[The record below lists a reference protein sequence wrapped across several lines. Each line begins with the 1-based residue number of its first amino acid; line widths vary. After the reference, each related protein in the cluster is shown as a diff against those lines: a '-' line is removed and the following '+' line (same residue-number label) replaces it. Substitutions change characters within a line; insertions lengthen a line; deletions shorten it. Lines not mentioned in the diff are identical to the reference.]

1 MRCCRLILLAVVCLA
16 FSATPA
22 QSQDSVSLQSKI
34 LNAPDK
40 LFNSIQSRSQKLER
54 QLERQTEKYL
64 ERLAKK
70 EKRLK
75 EKLWKKDSVAAKQL
89 FGDIDNNYSQLQS
102 AASQQAGRFSNVY
115 SGHMDSMKTA
125 LNFLQQNNLINQS
138 AQASAQ
144 MQSALGGYAELQGKL
159 NQAENIKKYLKA
171 RQQLLKEQ
179 MEKFGL
185 VKEFRKFQKE
195 AYYYKQ
201 QVNEY
206 KQLLEDPSKLEAK
219 LLHIANAIPAFRK
232 FFSQHSELGRLFRL
246 PGNDEPT
253 ALIAGLQTRAS
264 VQQDLLQRF
273 GSGAG
278 VRDAMQQGMG
288 AAQAEMNELKNK
300 FRSSGDDSDIPG
312 FKPNNQ
318 KTKSFWQRIEF
329 GTNVQSVKGSNF
341 FPVTSDFAL
350 TAGYKLNDKSIAG
363 IGASY
368 KLGWGQ
374 NIRNIRITH
383 EGVGFRSFLDW
394 KLKGSLYASGGFEYN
409 YQQPFDGIT
418 QLYTIDNWK
427 KSGLLGVSKIVSVQ
441 NKFFKKTK
449 VQLLWDFLS
458 YGQVPRTQPLKFRVG
473 YSFN

>member
-1 MRCCRLILLAVVCLA
+1 MRFRILILAIICLVG
-16 FSATPA
+16 SAQA
-22 QSQDSVSLQSKI
+22 AKSQDSLSFPSKI

-40 LFNSIQSRSQKLER
+40 LFDAIQSRSKKLEKK
-54 QLERQTEKYL
+54 LERQTERYL
-64 ERLAKK
+64 QKLARQER
-70 EKRLK
+70 ELK
-75 EKLWKKDSVAAKQL
+75 SKLWKKDSIAAKQL
-89 FGDIDNNYSQLQS
+89 FGDIDDNYAQLKS

-138 AQASAQ
+138 GAAGLQ
-144 MQSALGGYAELQGKL
+144 MQSALNSYADLQGQL
-159 NQAENIKKYLKA
+159 NQAEAVKKYLKA
-171 RQQLLKEQ
+171 RQQQLREQ
-179 MEKFGL
+179 LEKFGL

-195 AYYYKQ
+195 AYYYRQ

-206 KQLLEDPSKLEAK
+206 KQLLEDPSRLEEK
-219 LLHIANAIPAFRK
+219 LLQVANAIPAFKK
-232 FFSQHSELGRLFRL
+232 FFRQHSELGRLFRL

-273 GSGAG
+273 GSGPD
-278 VRDAMQQGMG
+278 VRNAMQQGMG
-288 AAQAEMNELKNK
+288 AAQAELSRLKNK
-300 FRSSGDDSDIPG
+300 LNSPGGDSDIPG

-318 KTKSFWQRIEF
+318 KTKSFWQRVEF
-329 GTNVQSVKGSNF
+329 GANVQSVKSNSY
-341 FPVTSDFAL
+341 FPVTSDLAL
-350 TAGYKLNDKSIAG
+350 TAGYKINDKSIAG

-374 NIRNIRITH
+374 NIRNIRITN

-409 YQQPFDGIT
+409 YQQPFDGIP
-418 QLYTIDNWK
+418 QLYAVDNWN

-441 NKFFKKTK
+441 NKFFRKTK
-449 VQLLWDFLS
+449 IQLLWDFLS
-458 YGQVPRTQPLKFRVG
+458 YEQRPRTQPLKFRVG